1 MTFRKGGAYMSQ
13 LSLGIIEAIG
23 LSTAIQVADICV
35 KSANVNLI
43 GYEFTKGAGMTV
55 VKIEGNVGAVKAAVD
70 AALASTDKIA
80 FSKIIARP
88 NKEIET
94 LIRNDE
100 TVGFN
105 QSFETKEEEVEEIK
119 VVGKVKLDVE
129 ENLNKEDE
137 TLELEDV
144 KKKLVDEKN
153 GQFNIKEKKYT
164 CNICKDPKC
173 TRHKGELISTCIHHK
188 KINAGG

>member
-1 MTFRKGGAYMSQ
+1 MSQ

-43 GYEFTKGAGMTV
+43 GYEFTKGSGMTV

-88 NKEIET
+88 NKEIEI

-105 QSFETKEEEVEEIK
+105 EEKKEQENSSLETKGEEVEEIK
-119 VVGKVKLDVE
+119 VVEKVKLDVE